1 LFKKAM
7 NTKSK
12 PKRMQVGALLI
23 ELVLTLPVLLAVV
36 FAIVEYSVLLGALL
50 IMNNSTSEA
59 ARQTTVFRSG
69 FTQADYENLARE
81 SLTNSLPS
89 YVGDFRTNLV
99 ASVSSF
105 DCGDSTCIRLRL
117 DYPNY
122 KTNPLIG
129 NTLFIPLP
137 ENLSAESTT
146 RVEPGNG

>member
-1 LFKKAM
+1 M
-7 NTKSK
+7 NTK
-12 PKRMQVGALLI
+12 PKHRQAGVLLI

-69 FTQADYENLARE
+69 FTKADYENLARQ
-81 SLTNSLPS
+81 SLTDSLPN
-89 YVGDFRTNLV
+89 YVGDFRTNVV
-99 ASVSSF
+99 ASVRSF
-105 DCGDSTCIRLRL
+105 DCGDSTCMRLRL

-129 NTLFIPLP
+129 NMLFIPLP
-137 ENLSAESTT
+137 ENLSAETTT
-146 RVEPGNG
+146 RVEPSDG